1 MAEIDTNKG
10 YLGNQVYTGVVQLT
24 FPALGWAVVIP
35 AGATVDK
42 AVLCRLPTGGGPLG
56 ASIVSAPVTGSL
68 VTFRRQKATDK
79 GYILTQNP
87 QGTQDSMP
95 SQAIMLHNYPSM
107 SGISLTKSADNL
119 AQYIETITQGKQR
132 ATYTGGQQD
141 QYQGDVYTGDKFGP
155 GIFSGRAMLTVKGS
169 DMSYMEFSSLKD
181 KIHTVTVESE
191 LDTLSDKQTITT
203 SLNKQLKAANAYEGL
218 GGRPWEDEDLL
229 ESDPSLQ
236 VKLKQDINSPLF
248 RYQSFNGGSAK
259 GLSISVIGPLEK
271 KKEDQPVLVSDTVTF
286 DGLHMRMSVQGQ
298 TSIKTAY
305 TTGLTENP
313 LKEPPQTEK
322 GKKELEERTK
332 NAQELLQKF
341 SKINL
346 SNNGLQRAAQIDAIL
361 NEDARGLIA
370 DMLGPDVRE
379 LINDEVEPFTDP
391 YGWGLSWEGDEE
403 PSVGQLLGDHQTL
416 DTEDKFTGKT
426 TRRFNNNSIITQD
439 PDGSITLKDG
449 WGSQI
454 TMSHGNIY
462 ISSALDTFIRPGRN
476 LFSLVPGDISST
488 ANGEMQL
495 ASKKHIK
502 IGAEKNLVLASAIS
516 GKEGYT
522 VLENRTA
529 EKSGNTGMVIRSN
542 GKLSLTSSDDMHIG
556 INDKRSD
563 NKGDAANYGEGS
575 IFIEGQKVR
584 IESRGELKLL
594 GQETGLYACDKDGGT
609 GIQLKTNSI
618 TNIAPVINVDTG
630 ALLVGK
636 FQTVH
641 TVSVVGDSGYIPV
654 TLTKGSDT
662 LTVQVRGRVQ
672 TRDIVC
678 AGQIQA
684 SGGCLAQDYII
695 LKTTPLETIPGVKA
709 NTIRTFRNQISRA
722 FNTPLTAP
730 TVSFAQN
737 LQSWYNDN
745 YICTKELAFKNDWAV
760 SIMPTM
766 CWQLQEATSS
776 YKLLQRVQTH
786 ATGNKDSITCA
797 YPGSFGWDSCKM
809 FTLDAETFLPK
820 YETDISAGYTTYT
833 QKEN

>member
-95 SQAIMLHNYPSM
+95 AQAIMLHNYPSM

-169 DMSYMEFSSLKD
+169 DMSYIEMNSLQD

-203 SLNKQLKAANAYEGL
+203 SLNKQLKAANTYEGL

-229 ESDPSLQ
+229 DSDPSLQ

-313 LKEPPQTEK
+313 LNNPPQTEK
-322 GKKELEERTK
+322 GKKELQERAK
-332 NAQELLQKF
+332 NTQELLQKF

-346 SNNGLQRAAQIDAIL
+346 SNNGLQRAAQMDAIL

-403 PSVGQLLGDHQTL
+403 PSVGQLLGDYQTL
-416 DTEDKFTGKT
+416 DTADKFTGKT

-476 LFSLVPGDISST
+476 LFSLVPGDMSST
-488 ANGEMQL
+488 TNGEIEL

-502 IGAEKNLVLASAIS
+502 VGAEKNLVLASAIN

-584 IESRGELKLL
+584 VESREELRLL
-594 GQETGLYACDKDGGT
+594 GKYTGLYACDNNTGT
-609 GIQLKTNSI
+609 GLQFSTSSI
-618 TNIAPVINVDTG
+618 TAVAPIINMDTS
-630 ALLVGK
+630 ALQVGK
-636 FQTVH
+636 FQTVY
-641 TVSVVGDSGYIPV
+641 TLTTGATGENNV
-654 TLTKGSDT
+654 TLAKGGDA
-662 LTVQVRGRVQ
+662 LVVQVRG
-672 TRDIVC
+672 
-678 AGQIQA
+678 QIQSKDVICNGNLQLTGQCVA
-684 SGGCLAQDYII
+684 GDYIV
-695 LKTTPLETIPGVKA
+695 LKTASMPDIPGTKA
-709 NTIRTFRNQISRA
+709 SFISSFTKRLNQL
-722 FNTPLTAP
+722 FNTPLQSGSL
-730 TVSFAQN
+730 SFVKN